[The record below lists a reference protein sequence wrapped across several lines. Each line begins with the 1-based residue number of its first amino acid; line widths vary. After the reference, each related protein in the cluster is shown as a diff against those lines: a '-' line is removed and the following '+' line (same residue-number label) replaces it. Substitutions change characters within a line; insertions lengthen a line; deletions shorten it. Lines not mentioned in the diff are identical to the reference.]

1 MIPGDIRDI
10 RGYQGIPWN
19 KGEYQGIPVDTK
31 GYWVIPGDTGPGSRK
46 HAVHSC
52 HLGAVWKRFGPWGQ
66 FFIKIPSFHAAIL

>member
-31 GYWVIPGDTGPGSRK
+31 GYWVIPGDTGVYQGICRDIRGYQLCPSEKNYLCQGSLR
-46 HAVHSC
+46 
-52 HLGAVWKRFGPWGQ
+52 
-66 FFIKIPSFHAAIL
+66 I